1 MRRLNRLPGLWMV
14 VPLVL
19 ITIPVLG
26 QTSNNV
32 LVQGSPYSIINGVIF
47 DASDQLHAASVLGGI
62 FIIDQETGSM
72 LGRLGPEQGV
82 TSPDDLIFGPDGS
95 LYWTNILQGEVGRLT
110 PDGVTTSQLV
120 APGVN
125 PITFSDDGRLF
136 VACDFYGDGL
146 YELDPEMV
154 ETPQVLIETLGWL
167 NAFDFGPDGLLYG
180 PIWTENRVVKIDVD
194 AEPPTVETVFD
205 GHHVSAVKFDSQG
218 RLHATDNGSGEVL
231 RVDVATGDT
240 EVLAELVEGLD
251 NLAFDSSDRLYVSS
265 TVDGFIV
272 EVLADGT
279 VRTVVPGGL
288 VAPSGVAVVPGADSD
303 SVFVADLFSV
313 REIDGASGQQLG
325 WTTAGMTP
333 GTVLYPITV
342 APHGDL
348 LVLSSW
354 FADVVQVLDP
364 EQGEVVEEHYD
375 FVLPTNAVSFQGD
388 LVVAEL
394 GANLLAPRVL
404 RVGNETTETLADGA
418 QGLIYPLG
426 LAATDDDLWVADW
439 VTGRIWQLIADGVN
453 LATPVMVATG
463 LSSPEGLAV
472 DNDGS
477 LLVVEAGAA
486 QLSRVDPETGASSV
500 LVEGLDVGLPGRAGM
515 LPHMFFSGVAVGSSG
530 AIYVSGDVT
539 RVLYRFTTEIF
550 YVPAAAHIGG
560 VGDTQWV
567 SDLEIHNSA
576 DTTGDFSIA
585 LLPKGQDNSSPET
598 VFFSLEPSSSA
609 GYEDALQDLFDYTGS
624 AALRVVT
631 TGGDLMVSSRTYNN
645 QPSGTF
651 GQYIAGYTEA
661 EALVA
666 GQEGRLTGL
675 SFSTNPGT
683 GYRTNIGFANACGAT
698 ISVDI
703 SLFAADGF
711 EIGRTTVELGPYS
724 YEQVTNVFNAV
735 SAGDVE
741 HGFAVVET
749 TTAGARYFAYASV
762 VDNRSGDGI
771 YIPAR

>member
-19 ITIPVLG
+19 ITIPVFG
-26 QTSNNV
+26 QTGNNV
-32 LVQGSPYSIINGVIF
+32 LVQGAPYSIINGVIF

-62 FIIDQETGSM
+62 FIIDTETGSM
-72 LGRLGPEQGV
+72 LGMLGPEEGV
-82 TSPDDLIFGPDGS
+82 KSPDDLIFGPDGS

-110 PDGVTTSQLV
+110 PDGVTTIQLV

-146 YELDPEMV
+146 YELDPELV
-154 ETPQVLIETLGWL
+154 EAPELLIETLGWL

-231 RVDVATGDT
+231 RVDVQTGDT
-240 EVLAELVEGLD
+240 EVLAELEEGLD

-265 TVDGFIV
+265 NTDGFIV

-288 VAPSGVAVVPGADSD
+288 VGPGGVAVVPGAGSD

-325 WTTAGMTP
+325 WTTAGMIP
-333 GTVLYPITV
+333 GTVLYPMTV

-354 FADVVQVLDP
+354 FANAVQVLDP
-364 EQGEVVEEHYD
+364 EQGMVLEEHYS
-375 FVLPTNAVSFQGD
+375 FVFPTGAISFQGD

-404 RVGNETTETLADGA
+404 RVDGGTTETLADGS
-418 QGLIYPLG
+418 QGLIYPTG
-426 LAATDDDLWVADW
+426 LAASDDDLWVADW
-439 VTGRIWQLIADGVN
+439 VTGRIWQLIADGQN
-453 LATPVMVATG
+453 LPAPVLVATG

-472 DNDGS
+472 DADGS

-500 LVEGLDVGLPGRAGM
+500 LIDGLDVGVPGPAGM
-515 LPHMFFSGVAVGSSG
+515 LPHMFFSGVAVGSTG
-530 AIYVSGDVT
+530 AIYVTGDVT
-539 RVLYRFTTEIF
+539 RALYRFDMETF
-550 YVPAAAHIGG
+550 YVPAAAHVAG
-560 VGDTQWV
+560 VAGTQWV
-567 SDLEIHNSA
+567 SDLEIHNRA
-576 DTTGDFSIA
+576 DTAAGFSIA
-585 LLPKGQDNSSPET
+585 LLPKEQDNSSPET
-598 VFFSLEPSSSA
+598 VSFSLEPSSSA
-609 GYEDALQDLFDYTGS
+609 GYEDALDDLFE
-624 AALRVVT
+624 
-631 TGGDLMVSSRTYNN
+631 
-645 QPSGTF
+645 F
-651 GQYIAGYTEA
+651 
-661 EALVA
+661 
-666 GQEGRLTGL
+666 
-675 SFSTNPGT
+675 
-683 GYRTNIGFANACGAT
+683 
-698 ISVDI
+698 
-703 SLFAADGF
+703 
-711 EIGRTTVELGPYS
+711 
-724 YEQVTNVFNAV
+724 
-735 SAGDVE
+735 
-741 HGFAVVET
+741 
-749 TTAGARYFAYASV
+749 
-762 VDNRSGDGI
+762 
-771 YIPAR
+771 